1 MYGGMQQWRGVE
13 QAIADLLSLYRWRWV
28 HSRPA
33 RTQSGWRTAL
43 SGAAGFPDFH
53 AVRPPRLL
61 YIEVKSG
68 AAKLSAE
75 QNTWR
80 QLLLQ
85 VPQVEHYVWGPAEL
99 ASGVV
104 QEVLR

>member
-1 MYGGMQQWRGVE
+1 MGGVIQPWRGVE
-13 QAIADLLSLYRWRWV
+13 QGIADLLTLYRWRWV

-33 RTQSGWRTAL
+33 RTERGWRTAL

-61 YIEVKSG
+61 YIECKTGS
-68 AAKLSAE
+68 AKLNPE
-75 QNTWR
+75 QITWR

-85 VPQVEHYVWGPAEL
+85 VPGVEHYVWGSKEL
-99 ASGVV
+99 AGGTV